1 MNDYGDNFKG
11 VRFPKNLWL
20 DTNISLIEKGIL
32 VVVKNLDKGDDHCW
46 ATNNYLAEFFQCSAR
61 TIIRAIWHLK
71 SLWYIEEAEGWKIWV
86 CRKLRVLIDIE
97 NYPWQNDKGK
107 QQTPDKMSREGW
119 QNVTGGMTICQGDPW
134 QNDHLIVY
142 NNNINNNIRQT
153 ENFSNA
159 DASPTGAVDVN
170 TELVDTTQMPKRK
183 TKKEQR
189 YDEVMASTE
198 FTTIVL
204 AGITNEAEQEE
215 IKTLWGEFVELR
227 CSKDYRAF
235 TDGAVKRNLKVL
247 EGTTFP
253 ERKAILDKSIT
264 KWWTGLFPL
273 NDYDKQRIQWDL
285 AKIEWS
291 EEWLYDKIFS
301 TKCKEKE
308 DELPEWTTH
317 NLLMDLVQKYWE
329 ELVRKIYYERVR
341 PKIEEIYGIKRDWV
355 R

>member
-1 MNDYGDNFKG
+1 MNDYGENFKG
-11 VRFPKNLWL
+11 VRFPKDLWL
-20 DTNISLIEKGIL
+20 DRNISFVEKNIL
-32 VVVKNLDKGDDHCW
+32 VVVKNLDKGDDHCR
-46 ATNNYLAEFFQCSAR
+46 ATNNYLADFLQCSVP
-61 TIIRAIWHLK
+61 TVTRAIAHLK
-71 SLWYIEEAEGWKIWV
+71 ELGYIEETEEWKIGV
-86 CRKLRVLIDIE
+86 CRRLRVLINIAD
-97 NYPWQNDKGK
+97 YPNQNDY
-107 QQTPDKMSREGW
+107 TP
-119 QNVTGGMTICQGDPW
+119 N
-134 QNDHLIVY
+134 QNDEGGLIKMIRDPNQNDEGPSSKWLPNSIY
-142 NNNINNNIRQT
+142 NNINNNIRQT

-159 DASPTGAVDVN
+159 DASPTSDVDVK
-170 TELVDTTQMPKRK
+170 TELVDATQKPKRK

-189 YDEVMASTE
+189 YDEVVTSTE
-198 FTTIVL
+198 FTTTVL
-204 AGITNEAEQEE
+204 EGITNEVEQEE
-215 IKTLWGEFVELR
+215 IKTLWSEFVELR

-235 TDGAVKRNLKVL
+235 TDWAVRRNLKVL

-329 ELVRKIYYERVR
+329 ELVKKIYYERVR

>member
-46 ATNNYLAEFFQCSAR
+46 ATNNYLAEFFQCNPR

-71 SLWYIEEAEGWKIWV
+71 ELWYVEETEWWKTGV
-86 CRKLRVLIDIE
+86 CRKLRVTINIDD
-97 NYPWQNDKGK
+97 P
-107 QQTPDKMSREGW
+107 W
-119 QNVTGGMTICQGDPW
+119 QNVTPDKKSPVTKSHRGGDKMSGVPVTKCHP
-134 QNDHLIVY
+134 NNIVY
-142 NNNINNNIRQT
+142 NNINNNIRQT

-159 DASPTGAVDVN
+159 DASPTSDVDVK
-170 TELVDTTQMPKRK
+170 TELVDTTQKPKRK

-198 FTTIVL
+198 FTTTVL
-204 AGITNEAEQEE
+204 AGITNEVEQEE

-264 KWWTGLFPL
+264 KWWTWLFPL

>member
-11 VRFPKNLWL
+11 VRFPKDLWL
-20 DTNISLIEKGIL
+20 DKNISFVEKSIL

-46 ATNNYLAEFFQCSAR
+46 ATNNYLADFLQCSVP
-61 TIIRAIWHLK
+61 TVTRAIAHLK
-71 SLWYIEEAEGWKIWV
+71 ELGYIEETEEWKIGV
-86 CRKLRVLIDIE
+86 CRRLRVLIDITE
-97 NYPWQNDKGK
+97 YPNQNDY
-107 QQTPDKMSREGW
+107 TP
-119 QNVTGGMTICQGDPW
+119 N
-134 QNDHLIVY
+134 QNDEGGLIKMIRGSNQNDEGPSSKWLPNSIY
-142 NNNINNNIRQT
+142 NNINNNIRQT

-159 DASPTGAVDVN
+159 DASPTSDVDVK
-170 TELVDTTQMPKRK
+170 TELVSETQKPKRK

-198 FTTIVL
+198 FTTTVL

-235 TDGAVKRNLKVL
+235 TDGAVNRNLKVL

-264 KWWTGLFPL
+264 KWRTGLFPL
-273 NDYDKQRIQWDL
+273 NEYDKQRIQWDL